1 MFIVRLAV
9 LVFWAFY
16 AWDMGQIP
24 PSGLNAFGKF
34 VALSF
39 FFVAPALYLLPTFE
53 AWLRKHRNINSIALV
68 NILLG
73 WTLIGWVVA
82 EAWALKRAE
91 PVTVEAS
98 APVASKAESGAQ
110 RECPYCAE
118 TILAKAKFCKHCHKE
133 VEPLASSEQMS
144 TADIEALA
152 RGNRG

>member
-1 MFIVRLAV
+1 MFIVRLGI
-9 LVFWAFY
+9 LLFWAFY

-39 FFVAPALYLLPTFE
+39 FVAAPALYLLPTFE
-53 AWLRKHRNINSIALV
+53 AWLRKHQNTSSIALV

-91 PVTVEAS
+91 PVANNTA
-98 APVASKAESGAQ
+98 SGAH

-133 VEPLASSEQMS
+133 VEPLAAGEQMS
-144 TADIEALA
+144 RSDIEALA